1 MAVTVYDILSPEGEL
16 TKSMFPDADVD
27 ALATVWFADAAA
39 RTASLEAGEQEDA
52 AIKAWAYYRAFTTIA
67 GAIAV
72 RPTTSDYYNVRQE
85 TWGADRIKYFQQRAE
100 FYLDQFNLLAVPV
113 VTYTTS
119 NYSNVA
125 TRTAVW

>member
-27 ALATVWFADAAA
+27 ALATVWFTDAAA
-39 RTASLEAGEQEDA
+39 RTTSLEVCEQKHA

-72 RPTTSDYYNVRQE
+72 RPTTSDYNARQE

-113 VTYTTS
+113 VTNTPS